1 VHDYYSV
8 DMYKKAFANVINPV
22 NGPNQW
28 VKQDIPTFIPPEFDV
43 SLKNL
48 AFKRRPE
55 EGDSSNKKVQSSEK
69 LSRKGH
75 CKTCLRCGVSGHTK
89 RTCVQQV

>member
-1 VHDYYSV
+1 
-8 DMYKKAFANVINPV
+8 MYKKAFANVINPV